1 MTVDLSNFASLFEIG
16 FAVHI
21 AVALLERIY
30 ARELPVRLE
39 RIGSRINALERFRE
53 NILKASMK
61 REGGGLEHQ
70 LKLASGIILNPVW
83 LKRNDDLIEK
93 LHALRHDSARRLET
107 LRKTLMALMFLSVLV
122 VLYSVTMLFLIG
134 FQIEALLTLN
144 AWHASLLVLAQLLPL
159 PLAAAMFYFRAHRMS
174 LEVDRKLR
182 GAGELRVSLT
192 SEDKPN
198 EIVYASI
205 EEIVRSDELAVRLQ
219 TYRSPDTNLST

>member
-39 RIGSRINALERFRE
+39 RIGARINALERFRE
-53 NILKASMK
+53 SLLKASMK
-61 REGGGLEHQ
+61 REESGLEHQ
-70 LKLASGIILNPVW
+70 LKLASGAIRNPVW

-93 LHALRHDSARRLET
+93 LHGLRHDSARRLET
-107 LRKTLMALMFLSVLV
+107 LRGMLTALMFLSVLV

-134 FQIEALLTLN
+134 FQIEALLALN
-144 AWHASLLVLAQLLPL
+144 AWHASVLVLAQLLPL
-159 PLAAAMFYFRAHRMS
+159 PLAAAMFYLRAHRMS

-182 GAGELRVSLT
+182 GAGELRISLA
-192 SEDKPN
+192 SPDKPN
-198 EIVYASI
+198 EMTYVLI
-205 EEIVRSDELAVRLQ
+205 EDIVRQ
-219 TYRSPDTNLST
+219 TPALTTA